1 MHTQSIQGGFRDIKK
16 DCVYIHQQIDDVLR
30 DPNLDM
36 LRQAAKRIEFTLRR
50 IKWDFEHLTGLY
62 EDVKRKAAELE
73 KALEEARAAA
83 AAAAAAGT
91 DTETD
96 VSVIGTD
103 EGTEA
108 ATVVGSDVGSDDT
121 TDVATEADSDGI
133 ETPTGSE
140 SPSDVD
146 SVIDDVSVL
155 VIFTRRLVHGLFF

>member
-1 MHTQSIQGGFRDIKK
+1 MHTQSIQGGFRHIKE

-30 DPNLDM
+30 DPGLDM
-36 LRQAAKRIEFTLRR
+36 IRQAGKRIEFTLRR

-62 EDVKRKAAELE
+62 DDLKRKVAELE
-73 KALEEARAAA
+73 KALAEAKAAA
-83 AAAAAAGT
+83 PGT

-108 ATVVGSDVGSDDT
+108 ATVIGSDVGSDDT
-121 TDVATEADSDGI
+121 TEIGTEADSDGI
-133 ETPTGSE
+133 ETPTLSE

-155 VIFTRRLVHGLFF
+155 VILPFRLVYRFFF

>member
-1 MHTQSIQGGFRDIKK
+1 MHTQSIQGGFRHIKE

-50 IKWDFEHLTGLY
+50 MKWDFEHLTGLY
-62 EDVKRKAAELE
+62 DDMKRKVAELE
-73 KALEEARAAA
+73 KALAEAKAAA
-83 AAAAAAGT
+83 AAST

-103 EGTEA
+103 KGTEA

-121 TDVATEADSDGI
+121 TDVATEGDSDGI

-146 SVIDDVSVL
+146 SVIDDVSNLINLPSRPVC
-155 VIFTRRLVHGLFF
+155 GFFF